1 MQLSKHL
8 SRAEFERSDAATN
21 YRINT
26 TMNSGQLAKAMAL
39 AINCF
44 EPIREYL
51 GKPIRVNS
59 GYRSPALNKRIGG
72 APSSQHCAINGAAI
86 DLDLHDRDL
95 FEWIIDNVTF
105 DQLIAEFPSA
115 GKASWFHI
123 SFREGRN
130 RKQVLVAIKKAGKTT
145 YLPWSEG
152 KNHF

>member
-21 YRINT
+21 YGISN

-44 EPIREYL
+44 EPIREHL

-59 GYRSPALNKRIGG
+59 GYRSPAVNKRIGG
-72 APSSQHCAINGAAI
+72 ALTSQHSLGEAI

-105 DQLIAEFPSA
+105 DQLIAEFPSG

>member
-21 YRINT
+21 YGINNS
-26 TMNSGQLAKAMAL
+26 MNSGQLAKAMAL

-44 EPIREYL
+44 EPIREHL

-59 GYRSPALNKRIGG
+59 GYRSPAVNKRIGG
-72 APSSQHCAINGAAI
+72 ALTSQHSLGEAI

-105 DQLIAEFPSA
+105 DQLIAEFPSG

>member
-21 YRINT
+21 YGINN

-44 EPIREYL
+44 EPIREHL

-59 GYRSPALNKRIGG
+59 GYRSPAVNKRIGG
-72 APSSQHCAINGAAI
+72 SLTSQHSLGEAI

-105 DQLIAEFPSA
+105 DQLIAEFPSG

-130 RKQVLVAIKKAGKTT
+130 RKQVLVAIKKAGKTI

>member
-21 YRINT
+21 YGISNS
-26 TMNSGQLAKAMAL
+26 MNSGQLAKAMAL

-44 EPIREYL
+44 EPIREHL

-59 GYRSPALNKRIGG
+59 GYRSPAVNKRIGG
-72 APSSQHCAINGAAI
+72 ALTSQHSLGEAI

-105 DQLIAEFPSA
+105 DQLIFEGGTEDSA
-115 GKASWFHI
+115 AWFHI
-123 SFREGRN
+123 SYREGHN
-130 RKQVLVAIKKAGKTT
+130 RKQVLRMIKKGGKST
-145 YLPWSEG
+145 YIPY
-152 KNHF
+152 KRK

>member
-21 YRINT
+21 YGISNS
-26 TMNSGQLAKAMAL
+26 MNSGQLAKAMAL
-39 AINCF
+39 AENCF
-44 EPIREYL
+44 EPIREHL

-59 GYRSPALNKRIGG
+59 GYRSPAVNKRIGG
-72 APSSQHCAINGAAI
+72 ALTSQHSLGEAI

-95 FEWIIDNVTF
+95 FEWIIDNVVF

-130 RKQVLVAIKKAGKTT
+130 RKQVLVAIKKAGKTI